1 MNNFKSALDV
11 VHALRLAVAAVV
23 SMAATASPALQL
35 AGDEMLELFA
45 LAVAKAQPNNACSVA
60 AFLDTFFIVDGS
72 CGAEFSDYVY
82 AVTLFRSAVMV
93 IAAAA
98 DGLDEHKSAAFS
110 APSTAAASNRP
121 AQSLEDMARGWS
133 KGSSA

>member
-1 MNNFKSALDV
+1 MNSFKSALDV
-11 VHALRLAVAAVV
+11 VHALRLAVGAVV
-23 SMAATASPALQL
+23 TMAATASPALQL

-98 DGLDEHKSAAFS
+98 DGQEDQKSAVFS
-110 APSTAAASNRP
+110 APLPGVASNRP
-121 AQSLEDMARGWS
+121 AQSLEEMARSWS
-133 KGSSA
+133 KGSA